1 MRRLVAAVEPM
12 RRWVNPTL
20 SGLENLP
27 ADGRFLL
34 VGNHSL
40 FSAYDFL
47 IVTELFRR
55 RGVFVRGLADR
66 DQLRIPLWK
75 DILPAIG
82 GVEGSR
88 ENCAELMRQG
98 ESVIVFPG
106 GSREVWKRPGQRY
119 ELLWGDRLGFARMAA
134 EHSYPIVPLS
144 QLGGDEIYDIV
155 FDVEH
160 RYAGPYRAAVDKL
173 GLRRN
178 NVPSF
183 GVGWRGTI
191 LPRPQD
197 AYIHFGAPIATT
209 ALAGQHEDRAA
220 LEPLRDQVQAAIHAG
235 LEHLQGA
242 RVAHGNPGLVRRVGR
257 FIGGGGG

>member
-1 MRRLVAAVEPM
+1 MQRLVAAVEPM

-20 SGLENLP
+20 SGLEDLP

-40 FSAYDFL
+40 YSAYDFL
-47 IVTELFRR
+47 IATELFRR
-55 RGVFVRGLADR
+55 RGLFVRGLADR

-75 DILPAIG
+75 DVLPAIG

-119 ELLWGDRLGFARMAA
+119 ELLWGDRVGFARMAA

-144 QLGGDEIYDIV
+144 QLGGDETYDIA

-183 GVGWRGTI
+183 GVGWGGTI

-197 AYIHFGAPIATT
+197 AYIHFGAPIPTA

-220 LEPLRDQVQAAIHAG
+220 LEPLRDQVQAAIHEG
-235 LEHLQGA
+235 LKHLQGA
-242 RVAHGNPGLVRRVGR
+242 RAARGNPGLVRRVGR